1 MSISVFPKLAYSSA
15 CQWGG
20 VIIKLL
26 CGPTPETESPEKG
39 LGKLGGE
46 GVLVRQAAFLSL

>member
-1 MSISVFPKLAYSSA
+1 MPM
-15 CQWGG
+15 GG

-46 GVLVRQAAFLSL
+46 GVLVGQAAFLSL